1 MIKFYK
7 RPAKLSI
14 GGVSLFKGQLN
25 WTTQKTVSKERAG
38 GMKQKD
44 PVNMTY
50 PVQTNDE
57 IIKPLF

>member
-1 MIKFYK
+1 
-7 RPAKLSI
+7 
-14 GGVSLFKGQLN
+14 
-25 WTTQKTVSKERAG
+25 
-38 GMKQKD
+38 MKQKD